1 MGTSRLSPLCWLDRP
16 RTDRGLRVAGAG
28 DAWDHLSYAD
38 LAVLAEQ
45 VAAGIIARGVRA
57 GAVVTI
63 VERPGVPF
71 AAALYGVMMAGCV
84 PSPTA
89 PPMAFQ
95 DPGQYAERLIAILEA
110 ADPDLLVASPGLVAF
125 VADVADGR
133 ALATVDGLRAAAGA
147 RSRRAPADLALV
159 QFTSGSSGPAKPV
172 RVSQEALASNIAAI
186 RDWLRMTPADPTA
199 SWLPPHHDM
208 GLVGCLLTPVAVGSE
223 LWLMRPEQFL
233 HSPLRYLRRFA
244 EGARLTA
251 MPGFGL
257 SHVLAK
263 VRPQD
268 LAGMDFAGWRA
279 VIVGAER
286 LSPAA
291 FEQFHELLAPHGFRR
306 ETLLPAYGLAEA
318 TLAVTGVPLD
328 AGYSVLT
335 AAPQSLT
342 PGATVDPQPSGM
354 DLIGCGAPLGGATV
368 GIRDAAGR
376 ELPLGAVGEIFV
388 EGASV
393 TAGGPL
399 PTGDA
404 GFLHDGQLFVLGR
417 LGDGMK
423 IRGRTLFAEDLE
435 SALGAAG
442 VPPMRVAALLGEAD
456 GVPTVVALFEQARPE
471 WLDLARRTLRRQAE
485 GAAVRVLDVPR
496 GVIART
502 SSGKPRRRHLW
513 ESFLAG
519 NLGRAIDEG

>member
-1 MGTSRLSPLCWLDRP
+1 MSPLRWLDRP
-16 RTDRGLRVAGAG
+16 PADRGLRVAGPAG
-28 DAWDHLSYAD
+28 TWDRLSYAD

-57 GAVVTI
+57 GSVVTI
-63 VERPGVPF
+63 VERPGVDF
-71 AAALYGVMMAGCV
+71 AAALYGVMRAGCV

-95 DPGQYAERLIAILEA
+95 DPRQYAQRLTAVIGA
-110 ADPDLLVASPGLVAF
+110 AQPDLLVAAAGLVAF
-125 VADVADGR
+125 LADVADGR
-133 ALATVDGLRAAAGA
+133 PVETVDGLRAAAGT
-147 RSRRAPADLALV
+147 RSRRAPADVALV
-159 QFTSGSSGPAKPV
+159 QFTSGSSGPAAPV

-186 RDWLRMTPADPTA
+186 RDWLAMTPADPTA
-199 SWLPPHHDM
+199 TWLPPHHDM
-208 GLVGCLLTPVAVGSE
+208 GLVGCLLTPVAVGAD
-223 LWLMRPEQFL
+223 LWIMRPEQFL

-263 VRPQD
+263 VRPGD
-268 LAGMDFAGWRA
+268 LAGLDFSGWRA
-279 VIVGAER
+279 AIVGAER
-286 LSPAA
+286 LSLAA

-318 TLAVTGVPLD
+318 TLAVTGLPLD
-328 AGYSVLT
+328 TGYGVFT
-335 AAPQSLT
+335 AAPRSLT
-342 PGATVDPQPSGM
+342 PGAVACPQPGGV
-354 DLIGCGAPLGGATV
+354 DLIGCGMPLGGAIV
-368 GIRDAAGR
+368 GVRDGGGR
-376 ELPLGAVGEIFV
+376 ELPPGTVGEIFV
-388 EGASV
+388 EGPSV
-393 TAGGPL
+393 SAGRPL
-399 PTGDA
+399 ATGDA
-404 GFLHDGQLFVLGR
+404 GFLHGGQLFVLGR

-435 SALGAAG
+435 SALGAVG

-471 WLDLARRTLRRQAE
+471 WLELARRTLRRQAD
-485 GAAVRVLDVPR
+485 GATVRLLDAPR
-496 GVIART
+496 GAIART

-513 ESFLAG
+513 EAFLAG
-519 NLGRAIDEG
+519 TLGQPIDEG